1 MSKKRLFENRVQL
14 CVYVDKLDVE
24 FIKQHN
30 INASELFRMA
40 LKQKQLALLN
50 NNETIE

>member
-1 MSKKRLFENRVQL
+1 MGRERLFSKRVQL
-14 CVYVDKLDVE
+14 CVYVDESDAE

-30 INASELFRMA
+30 INVSELFRIA
-40 LKQKQLALLN
+40 LKQKQLTLLN